1 MNINTQRRIDAWAG
15 PLLCGVVSLWDKC
28 FGRKLNRSEPIQ
40 KVLVIMLSEMG
51 SMVLAGPMFAQIRKN
66 HPNADIHILQLKRN
80 QSVARL
86 LGLVPE
92 THLHGI
98 DDSGLFSLLGDL
110 GRVLWR
116 LRGLKLDAVIDCE
129 LFSRISALL
138 AYGCGARLRAGFT
151 PHTQEGLY
159 RGSFFNAA
167 IPYNPYRHITLQFMA
182 LVYALSSAS
191 VPRTKAMP
199 LTIKP
204 QDSGLQ
210 VHFSGGDMA
219 SFTRDLRRDHP
230 VFMQADKRIL
240 FYAGGGLLPIRAWPA
255 AHYAAL
261 AKALCQRGY
270 AVGIIG
276 LPEDQALAQTIQAEC
291 SHVNCLNFVGYTKN
305 LEALTRLFFHSD
317 LLITNDGGPGH
328 FASLTPVRTLMFFG
342 PETSALYGP
351 LTPRAVALESHV
363 ACSPCVTAYNHR
375 ATPCDGDNQ
384 CLKQIL
390 PAQVLELA
398 LTQLEL
404 CEPRDAAYV

>member
-1 MNINTQRRIDAWAG
+1 
-15 PLLCGVVSLWDKC
+15 
-28 FGRKLNRSEPIQ
+28 
-40 KVLVIMLSEMG
+40 MLSEMG
-51 SMVLAGPMFAQIRKN
+51 SMVLAGPMFTQIRKN
-66 HPNADIHILQLKRN
+66 HPSAEIHILQLKRN
-80 QSVARL
+80 QSVVRL
-86 LGLVPE
+86 LGLAPE

-182 LVYALSSAS
+182 LVYALSGAS

-199 LTIKP
+199 LTLKP

-219 SFTRDLRRDHP
+219 SFTRDLRRDYP
-230 VFMQADKRIL
+230 LFMKAEKRIL
-240 FYAGGGLLPIRAWPA
+240 FYAGGGLLPIRAWPVA
-255 AHYAAL
+255 YYTAL
-261 AKALCQRGY
+261 AKALCELGY

-276 LPEDQALAQTIQAEC
+276 LPEDQVLAHTIQAEC
-291 SHVNCLNFVGYTKN
+291 GHVLCLNFVGYTKN

-328 FASLTPVRTLMFFG
+328 FASLTPIRTLMFFG
-342 PETSALYGP
+342 PETSVLYGP
-351 LTPRAVALESHV
+351 LTPRAIALESHV

-390 PAQVLELA
+390 PAQVLDLA

>member
-1 MNINTQRRIDAWAG
+1 MNIHTQRRIDAWVG
-15 PLLCGVVSLWDKC
+15 PLLCALVSLWHKC
-28 FGRKLNRSEPIQ
+28 FGRRAQADLPVQ

-51 SMVLAGPMFAQIRKN
+51 SMVLAGPMFTRIRHN
-66 HPNADIHILQLKRN
+66 HPGAEIHILQLKRN

-86 LGLVPE
+86 LGLAPE

-98 DDSGLFSLLGDL
+98 DDSGLFSLLGGL
-110 GRVLWR
+110 VKVLWR
-116 LRGLKLDAVIDCE
+116 LRRLKLDVVIDCE

-138 AYGCGARLRAGFT
+138 AYGSGARMRAGFT

-182 LVYALSSAS
+182 LVDGLQSTSM
-191 VPRTKAMP
+191 PRTKSMP
-199 LTIKP
+199 VVIKP
-204 QDSGLQ
+204 QDCGLQ
-210 VHFSGGDMA
+210 VHFSQGPMA
-219 SFTRDLRRDHP
+219 DFTRDLKRDHP
-230 VFMQADKRIL
+230 LFMAAEKRIL

-261 AKALCQRGY
+261 AKALCAQGY

-291 SHVNCLNFVGYTKN
+291 GHALCLNFVGYTQN

-317 LLITNDGGPGH
+317 LLVTNDGGPGH
-328 FASLTPVRTLMFFG
+328 FASLTPIRTLMFFG

-351 LTPRAVALESHV
+351 LTPRAIALDSQT
-363 ACSPCVTAYNHR
+363 ACSPCLTAYNHR

-384 CLKQIL
+384 CLKQIQ
-390 PAQVLELA
+390 PDQVLALA
-398 LTQLEL
+398 LTQLAL
-404 CEPRDAAYV
+404 CEQRDPAYA

>member
-1 MNINTQRRIDAWAG
+1 MNIHTQRRIDAWVG
-15 PLLCGVVSLWDKC
+15 PLLCGLVSLWGKC
-28 FGRKLNRSEPIQ
+28 FGRTVDRQQPVQ
-40 KVLVIMLSEMG
+40 QVLVIMLSEMG
-51 SMVLAGPMFAQIRKN
+51 SMVLAGPMFARIQNN
-66 HPNADIHILQLKRN
+66 HPGVQVHILQLKRN

-86 LGLVPE
+86 LGLAPDS
-92 THLHGI
+92 HLHGI

-110 GRVLWR
+110 LRVLWR
-116 LRGLKLDAVIDCE
+116 LRRLKLDAVIDCE

-138 AYGCGARLRAGFT
+138 AYGSGARLIAGFT

-182 LVYALSSAS
+182 LVDALSSAS
-191 VPRTKAMP
+191 TPRTKAIP
-199 LTIKP
+199 LTVKP

-210 VHFSGGDMA
+210 VHFSDGDMA
-219 SFTRDLRRDHP
+219 SFTRDLHRDHP
-230 VFMQADKRIL
+230 LFMQAKKRIL

-261 AKALCQRGY
+261 AKALCEQGH

-276 LPEDQALAQTIQAEC
+276 LPEDQALAQSIQAEC
-291 SHVNCLNFVGYTKN
+291 SYANCLNFVGYTKN

-317 LLITNDGGPGH
+317 LLVTNDGGPGH

-351 LTPRAVALESHV
+351 LTPRAIALESHL

-384 CLKQIL
+384 CLKQIQL
-390 PAQVLELA
+390 QQVLALA

-404 CEPRDAAYV
+404 CEPRDPAYV